1 MVLQSLA
8 GLPAFLLYFCV
19 STVAVIAFLWIYTR
33 ITAHDEFELLN
44 KNVPGAAVSL
54 GLSMLGFA
62 LPVASAVAHA
72 SNIVDCMIWSLIAL
86 CVQVIAYYVARI
98 AVPNLSQRI
107 ATGDLAPAIWLGLAS
122 VTAGLLSAASMT
134 W

>member
-8 GLPAFLLYFCV
+8 GLPAFLLYFCI
-19 STVAVIAFLWIYTR
+19 STVAVVAFLLIYTR
-33 ITAHDEFELLN
+33 ITAHDEFDLLT

-72 SNIVDCMIWSLIAL
+72 SDVVDCIIWSLIAL
-86 CVQVIAYYVARI
+86 CVQVIAYYIARI
-98 AVPNLSQRI
+98 PVPNLSQRI
-107 ATGDLAPAIWLGLAS
+107 AAGELGPAIWLGLAS

>member
-1 MVLQSLA
+1 MVLQSLS
-8 GLPAFLLYFCV
+8 GLPAFLLYFCI
-19 STVAVIAFLWIYTR
+19 STVALIGFLWIYTWM
-33 ITAHDEFELLN
+33 TAHDEFTLLT

-62 LPVASAVAHA
+62 LPVASAIAHA
-72 SNIVDCMIWSLIAL
+72 SNIVDCIIWSIIAL
-86 CVQVIAYYVARI
+86 CVQIVAYYCARI
-98 AVPNLSQRI
+98 PVPNLSQRI
-107 ATGDLAPAIWLGLAS
+107 AAGEMGPAIWLGLAS

>member
-1 MVLQSLA
+1 MVLQSLS

-19 STVAVIAFLWIYTR
+19 SIVAVVAFVSIYTR
-33 ITAHDEFELLN
+33 MTAHDELTLLT

-62 LPVASAVAHA
+62 LPVASAIAHA
-72 SNIVDCMIWSLIAL
+72 SNIVDCIIWSIIAL
-86 CVQVIAYYVARI
+86 CVQIVAYYCARI
-98 AVPNLSQRI
+98 PVPNLSQRI
-107 ATGDLAPAIWLGLAS
+107 AAGEMGPAIWLGLAS
-122 VTAGLLSAASMT
+122 ITAGLLSAASMT

>member
-1 MVLQSLA
+1 MVLQSLS

-19 STVAVIAFLWIYTR
+19 STVALIAFMLIYVR
-33 ITAHDEFELLN
+33 ITAHDEFDLLT
-44 KNVPGAAVSL
+44 KNVPGAAISL

-72 SNIVDCMIWSLIAL
+72 SDVVDCIIWSVIAL
-86 CVQVIAYYVARI
+86 CVQIIAYYGARI
-98 AVPNLSQRI
+98 PVPNLSQRI
-107 ATGDLAPAIWLGLAS
+107 AAGEMGPAIWLGLAS
-122 VTAGLLSAASMT
+122 LTAGLLSAASMT